1 MATSPDDDASF
12 PPLRKPSQLYVD
24 NYIARS
30 GTTPAPRTAAL
41 TPRQG
46 PARKAAR
53 IFYPLEDKCPE
64 QYYPKLHLVDDLW
77 MLRTRRALQLMC
89 TMQVVMSVVLLLY
102 SSSLHNPIDKTFT
115 FATNLLG
122 IVSAVLGF
130 VGVLLNYRTLLLF
143 LYINELFGLSNVCTV
158 FLMRLDDNSSS
169 MTSCGMLD
177 NGELS
182 QAQVDQM
189 GLDCDEVRSTHQA
202 VVLMM
207 VLLLAQLWFTCVLS
221 KTYMEMVQDHL
232 NDSDDHSLIDFI
244 WLKRRETWIQLRR
257 FEDVVQRQFEELRSS
272 LVNRHGSKRDL
283 SVNNMQP
290 TPSSASL
297 STGPRT

>member
-1 MATSPDDDASF
+1 MATSLDDDASF

-102 SSSLHNPIDKTFT
+102 SRSLHNPIDKTFT

-143 LYINELFGLSNVCTV
+143 LYINELFGLSNVCCAQH
-158 FLMRLDDNSSS
+158 RLPRCIYTLDPPPACRLRVHVHVHVHPCASSC
-169 MTSCGMLD
+169 T
-177 NGELS
+177 
-182 QAQVDQM
+182 
-189 GLDCDEVRSTHQA
+189 
-202 VVLMM
+202 
-207 VLLLAQLWFTCVLS
+207 FT
-221 KTYMEMVQDHL
+221 
-232 NDSDDHSLIDFI
+232 
-244 WLKRRETWIQLRR
+244 
-257 FEDVVQRQFEELRSS
+257 
-272 LVNRHGSKRDL
+272 
-283 SVNNMQP
+283 
-290 TPSSASL
+290 A
-297 STGPRT
+297 

>member
-1 MATSPDDDASF
+1 MSTGPEEDDSF

-53 IFYPLEDKCPE
+53 IFYPLEDKCPAH
-64 QYYPKLHLVDDLW
+64 YYPDLHLVNDVW

-102 SSSLHNPIDKTFT
+102 SGSLHNPIDKTFT
-115 FATNLLG
+115 VATNVLG

-143 LYINELFGLSNVCTV
+143 LYINELFGLSNVRC
-158 FLMRLDDNSSS
+158 
-169 MTSCGMLD
+169 
-177 NGELS
+177 
-182 QAQVDQM
+182 A
-189 GLDCDEVRSTHQA
+189 H
-202 VVLMM
+202 
-207 VLLLAQLWFTCVLS
+207 
-221 KTYMEMVQDHL
+221 H
-232 NDSDDHSLIDFI
+232 
-244 WLKRRETWIQLRR
+244 RRARGVMHT
-257 FEDVVQRQFEELRSS
+257 
-272 LVNRHGSKRDL
+272 
-283 SVNNMQP
+283 
-290 TPSSASL
+290 
-297 STGPRT
+297 

>member
-1 MATSPDDDASF
+1 MGPEEDDSF

-53 IFYPLEDKCPE
+53 IFYPLEDKCPAH
-64 QYYPKLHLVDDLW
+64 YYPDLHLVNDVW

-102 SSSLHNPIDKTFT
+102 SGSLHNPIDKTFT
-115 FATNLLG
+115 FATNVLG

-158 FLMRLDDNSSS
+158 FLMRLEDNSSS

-189 GLDCDEVRSTHQA
+189 GLDCDEVRSTQQA
-202 VVLMM
+202 VVAMM
-207 VLLLAQLWFTCVLS
+207 VVLLAQLWFTCVLS

-244 WLKRRETWIQLRR
+244 WERRRETWIQLRR

-272 LVNRHGSKRDL
+272 LVARHGAKREP
-283 SVNNMQP
+283 SSANMQP

>member
-1 MATSPDDDASF
+1 MGNVHGRSASLPTSSAASNREGRKPTTPKFGFIVFLGAAGLPMASGPDDDDSF

-53 IFYPLEDKCPE
+53 IFYPLEDKCPAH
-64 QYYPKLHLVDDLW
+64 YYPDLHLVNDVW

-102 SSSLHNPIDKTFT
+102 SSTLHNPIDKTFT

-143 LYINELFGLSNVCTV
+143 LYINELFGLSNVRCAHH
-158 FLMRLDDNSSS
+158 RLSS
-169 MTSCGMLD
+169 D
-177 NGELS
+177 
-182 QAQVDQM
+182 A
-189 GLDCDEVRSTHQA
+189 
-202 VVLMM
+202 
-207 VLLLAQLWFTCVLS
+207 
-221 KTYMEMVQDHL
+221 
-232 NDSDDHSLIDFI
+232 
-244 WLKRRETWIQLRR
+244 
-257 FEDVVQRQFEELRSS
+257 
-272 LVNRHGSKRDL
+272 
-283 SVNNMQP
+283 
-290 TPSSASL
+290 
-297 STGPRT
+297 